1 MTKRQIAAYCAGT
14 LALIIVIL
22 GGCGDKSGN
31 LVIGDFAYPLHVGQV
46 WRYVGM
52 EYTSFFQPES
62 LAATYTTNYGIVSAV
77 EVKEQTVVGDTIP
90 VYALKMTET
99 ITGQA
104 TSYSWDYFNNRPGG
118 LYSFAYSHP
127 SGSGGMEPRKLTRDE
142 CQYRFHG
149 HVFASISELFR
160 FIESPSQKQAL
171 GSDSI
176 TLETPPF
183 LCVKY
188 PFSSG
193 SEWLTTSPPT
203 VWPIGKK
210 VLGRVDIQVPAGT
223 FACAHILW
231 RYDVDTNGVWDTNI
245 EMHDYISQ
253 IGLVKREAIIR
264 GIEVTGYEN
273 PTGIGTYDVSRV
285 MELLST
291 HTPE

>member
-1 MTKRQIAAYCAGT
+1 
-14 LALIIVIL
+14 
-22 GGCGDKSGN
+22 
-31 LVIGDFAYPLHVGQV
+31 
-46 WRYVGM
+46 M
-52 EYTSFFQPES
+52 EYTAFFQPES
-62 LAATYTTNYGIVSAV
+62 LAATYTTSYGLVSAV
-77 EVKEQTVVGDTIP
+77 EIKEQTVVGDTIP

-99 ITGQA
+99 VNGRETY
-104 TSYSWDYFNNRPGG
+104 YSWDYFNNRPGG

-127 SGSGGMEPRKLTRDE
+127 NGGGMQPRKLTGDVR
-142 CQYRFHG
+142 QYRFQNRT
-149 HVFASISELFR
+149 FASISELFR
-160 FIESPSQKQAL
+160 FIESPSQNQAL

-188 PFSSG
+188 PLSSG

-210 VLGRVDIQVPAGT
+210 VLGCVDIQVPAGT

-285 MELLST
+285 MELQST
-291 HTPE
+291 HTPD